1 MSTIKLNPNAAL
13 DDAKQIDTIVEDI
26 DSEMRELNQV
36 INNTIPDG
44 IRTDWSERV
53 RQNWQSYYNDSIPE
67 AMAAMKSSAT
77 NLRLAVEEALQY
89 SRK

>member
-1 MSTIKLNPNAAL
+1 MSSIRLNPNAAL
-13 DDAKQIDTIVEDI
+13 DDAKQIDRIVEDI

-53 RQNWQSYYNDSIPE
+53 KSNWVSYYNDSIPE
-67 AMAAMKSSAT
+67 AMSAMKNSAV
-77 NLRLAVEEALQY
+77 NLRLAVEQALQY
-89 SRK
+89 SKK